1 MVANNVEE
9 PHMGAS
15 QDKLSDSS
23 AASSDASHITEHS
36 PIVGKLEYL
45 RGAPEV
51 RTFPSFHK
59 ISGSATPLYIH
70 AHLLIYY
77 IAIYNPTHCRP
88 KCGRTAGKLAG
99 M

>member
-1 MVANNVEE
+1 
-9 PHMGAS
+9 MGAS

-36 PIVGKLEYL
+36 PSIFGKLEYL

-70 AHLLIYY
+70 AH
-77 IAIYNPTHCRP
+77 
-88 KCGRTAGKLAG
+88 
-99 M
+99 